1 MDQAQAGVLCWDGS
15 GGEPVRNLKERERHV
30 QGLRGRAPR
39 TEWAR
44 CGRLPGVEDF
54 KDEQVFILFLLAL
67 CLYLG
72 CAWGGG
78 KGERAGKPPGYCGP
92 DAPALASEGNAG

>member
-1 MDQAQAGVLCWDGS
+1 MDQAQAGILCRDGS
-15 GGEPVRNLKERERHV
+15 GGEQVCNLKERERHI

-39 TEWAR
+39 TERAR

-54 KDEQVFILFLLAL
+54 KDEQIFILFLLAL

-72 CAWGGG
+72 WSLGW
-78 KGERAGKPPGYCGP
+78 R
-92 DAPALASEGNAG
+92 